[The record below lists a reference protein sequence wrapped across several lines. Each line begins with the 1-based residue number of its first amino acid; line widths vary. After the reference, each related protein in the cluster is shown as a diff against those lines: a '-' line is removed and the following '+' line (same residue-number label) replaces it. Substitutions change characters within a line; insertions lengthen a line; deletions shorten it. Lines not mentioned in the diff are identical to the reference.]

1 MLQRANSP
9 YVHAFFNYLSIVEI
23 CIDKGLSGGD
33 LCSCQLSQRTVP
45 LRHQLDR
52 SACKTRLRGLSGGLR
67 RQSRSMWAKKGLAGW
82 DFFIWKSMGLVGLWP
97 GGEQGGAGGGSVAGL
112 KPLWV
117 SASCCE
123 TWHWLWHTQG
133 LEWHWPGYKQAE
145 YTQNLKRTH
154 AGSKPS
160 LNQRI
165 IEDHEIEKN

>member
-33 LCSCQLSQRTVP
+33 LCSCQLSRRTVP

-52 SACKTRLRGLSGGLR
+52 SACKTRLRGLSGGLW
-67 RQSRSMWAKKGLAGW
+67 QSRSMWAKKGLAGW
-82 DFFIWKSMGLVGLWP
+82 GRLLHLVIDGTGWP
-97 GGEQGGAGGGSVAGL
+97 LTWGRAGGAGGGSVARL

-133 LEWHWPGYKQAE
+133 LEWHRPGCKQAE
-145 YTQNLKRTH
+145 L
-154 AGSKPS
+154 
-160 LNQRI
+160 
-165 IEDHEIEKN
+165 